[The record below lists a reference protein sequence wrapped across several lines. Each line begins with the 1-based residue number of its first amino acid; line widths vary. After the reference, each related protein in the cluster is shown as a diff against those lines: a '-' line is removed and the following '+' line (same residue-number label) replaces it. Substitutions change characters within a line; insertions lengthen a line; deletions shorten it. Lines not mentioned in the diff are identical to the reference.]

1 MKINE
6 ITEQPVSGI
15 KTGLQG
21 LGSRVLNRIP
31 GMKGQAANL
40 AARADHGDTARN
52 AYNAFAKWLGDRNK
66 KIGQATGDDLKSF
79 FDDAGLDSSSISS
92 TGPLDKTTLNA
103 AMLNAATQI
112 KSKSN
117 KKSSTKSQ
125 KDTEKLKLP
134 AEVIAVVGK
143 LPNDQ
148 KVKLANAI
156 LKKYGS

>member
-21 LGSRVLNRIP
+21 IGSRVLNRIP
-31 GMKGQAANL
+31 GMKGRAANL

-66 KIGQATGDDLKSF
+66 KINQATGDDLKSF
-79 FDDAGLDSSSISS
+79 FDDAGLDSSSIEP
-92 TGPLDKTTLNA
+92 GPIDKKSLNA
-103 AMLNAATQI
+103 AMLDAANQT
-112 KSKSN
+112 KSKS
-117 KKSSTKSQ
+117 KKPNSSRPKNDA
-125 KDTEKLKLP
+125 KKLKLP
-134 AEVIAVVGK
+134 ADVIAVVGK

-148 KVKLANAI
+148 KVKLARAI
-156 LKKYGS
+156 LKKYGG